1 MPKLGGRQMLHEV
14 IERERHLQT
23 ELAGRLAAPFDATFD
38 LLEQSG
44 ATLHSQADAVESAG
58 RALEEAATL
67 MKSQAEL
74 SQRTVETLRGPAE
87 LAKSAAG
94 LERHQ
99 RVAHREPNE

>member
-23 ELAGRLAAPFDATFD
+23 ELAG
-38 LLEQSG
+38 
-44 ATLHSQADAVESAG
+44 
-58 RALEEAATL
+58 
-67 MKSQAEL
+67 
-74 SQRTVETLRGPAE
+74 TVETLRAPAE

-99 RVAHREPNE
+99 RVAHREPDE